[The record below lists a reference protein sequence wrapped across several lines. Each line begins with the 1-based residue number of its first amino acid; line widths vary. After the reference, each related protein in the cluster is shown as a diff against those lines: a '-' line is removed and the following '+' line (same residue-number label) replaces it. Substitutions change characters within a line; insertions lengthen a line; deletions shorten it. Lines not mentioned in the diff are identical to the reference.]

1 MPGRIVTLGGEGF
14 PPDWIQLGYST
25 TPASVINGYNVA
37 RQIIDSINNRP
48 DYVTSFDAADFPGIV
63 YFPGNS
69 VLDIAGMT
77 SFYFKDSSLEYID
90 FTFPSSTTSYLL
102 ECFKDCH
109 ALRYSKIRFEDGINV
124 SDARYLFNNCDKMY
138 HCDIDISN
146 LGNLEKFDS
155 AFEGC
160 SQLESITLEN
170 DNVDSATSMLKDC
183 TAIKDVNINFSDA
196 TYANNICENAGY
208 DHTEAKFNVSIG
220 SDSTVCSY
228 EEAFKGAR
236 ITSESGNNSEI
247 HLDHG
252 LTFVSTFESSYVKGY
267 IYSTRREGA
276 YTPNHTECFKGSEFR
291 ATLHLITN
299 DDNNIGNA
307 TSMFE
312 DAYIYSTAS
321 NTIKPSN
328 CNSMFKGAHFEPGT
342 DYGSG
347 TYVMQVLTSIAED
360 FTDMFKNSNLK
371 KFYGN
376 LPNFNSATVLTDMFA
391 NTPFNNKPDMN
402 NILLRLANAGSYT
415 GTKTLAEL
423 GLTSDNFTAAEI
435 QAMSNYSA
443 FTAAGWSI
451 GY

>member
-25 TPASVINGYNVA
+25 TPASVINGFNVA

-124 SDARYLFNNCDKMY
+124 SDSRYLFQNCDKMY

-183 TAIKDVNINFSDA
+183 TAIKNVNINFSNA
-196 TYANNICENAGY
+196 SYANNICENAGS
-208 DHTEAKFNVSIG
+208 DHTEAKFTVSIG
-220 SDSTVCSY
+220 SDSTVCNY
-228 EEAFKGAR
+228 TEAFKGAIIAKNDSR
-236 ITSESGNNSEI
+236 IT
-247 HLDHG
+247 LDHG
-252 LTFVSTFESSYVKGY
+252 YSFNSCFENARVRGS
-267 IYSTRREGA
+267 IRTTRREGA
-276 YTPNHTECFKGSEFR
+276 YSDDMTSMFKGANIKAR
-291 ATLHLITN
+291 LNLIAN
-299 DDNNIGNA
+299 DEYSSGNC

-312 DAYIYSTAS
+312 DAYIYNDAADDPLMPT
-321 NTIKPSN
+321 N
-328 CNSMFKGAHFEPGT
+328 CNAMFKGSTFSQEGI
-342 DYGSG
+342 SG
-347 TYVMQVLTSIAED
+347 YFIFHLDTSNCED
-360 FTDMFKNSNLK
+360 FREMFMNSNVNRIHLVPSLISATQLDDMFKNTHITN
-371 KFYGN
+371 
-376 LPNFNSATVLTDMFA
+376 TD
-391 NTPFNNKPDMN
+391 TLNKL
-402 NILLRLANAGSYT
+402 LLRLVNADAYT
-415 GTKTLAEL
+415 GTKTLAHL
-423 GLTSDNFTAAEI
+423 GFDSTNYPVATI
-435 QAMSNYSA
+435 QALSNYSA